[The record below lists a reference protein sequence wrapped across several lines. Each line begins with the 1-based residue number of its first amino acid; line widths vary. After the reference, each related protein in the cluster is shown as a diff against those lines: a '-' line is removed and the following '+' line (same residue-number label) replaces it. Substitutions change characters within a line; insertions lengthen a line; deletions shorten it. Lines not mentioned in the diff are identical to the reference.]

1 LIPIRVTHWFWK
13 DKNSDNMEK
22 GKWVKGK
29 YLRQSQMKHPEI
41 EKKEAVV
48 AIRAEDVIGKR
59 VDLKNR
65 EVVRRV

>member
-1 LIPIRVTHWFWK
+1 
-13 DKNSDNMEK
+13 
-22 GKWVKGK
+22 VKGK

>member
-1 LIPIRVTHWFWK
+1 
-13 DKNSDNMEK
+13 
-22 GKWVKGK
+22 
-29 YLRQSQMKHPEI
+29 MKHPEI